1 MGLSIVAVTIN
12 CRDPRS
18 LAEWWAETLDEG
30 EITHDLA

>member
-18 LAEWWAETLDEG
+18 LAEWWAERSTRVKSPR
-30 EITHDLA
+30 T

>member
-30 EITHDLA
+30 ESPRT